1 MGEETKERVAKT
13 IKRLNYAPSASA
25 QKLRQNESHLVGVL
39 VGEISNPFSSLLS
52 KGIYDVLQGAGYDIL
67 LMNAD
72 NSTATEARALQ
83 RFVAQQVDGVIAQ
96 PSAIHFSQF
105 QTLTDANIPLVLV
118 DREVPDQ
125 PATVGRVTS
134 ANQDACYYLGPT
146 LVERG

>member
-1 MGEETKERVAKT
+1 
-13 IKRLNYAPSASA
+13 SASA

-52 KGIYDVLQGAGYDIL
+52 KGIYDILQGAGYDIL

-72 NSTATEARALQ
+72 NATATEARALQ

-105 QTLTDANIPLVLV
+105 QTLTDA
-118 DREVPDQ
+118 
-125 PATVGRVTS
+125 
-134 ANQDACYYLGPT
+134 
-146 LVERG
+146 

>member
-1 MGEETKERVAKT
+1 MRRLTITDVAREAGVSTTTVSRYLNGHFEKWGRNQGAGGQDHQAAQLRPV
-13 IKRLNYAPSASA
+13 RLGPKAPS
-25 QKLRQNESHLVGVL
+25 KRKPPGGVL

-52 KGIYDVLQGAGYDIL
+52 RDLRRFTGAGYDIL

-105 QTLTDANIPLVLV
+105 QTLTDANIPWF
-118 DREVPDQ
+118 
-125 PATVGRVTS
+125 
-134 ANQDACYYLGPT
+134 
-146 LVERG
+146 